1 MNEGSDKQV
10 LIDYATRHDDAA
22 FAEIVRR
29 YRDLVYSAAQR
40 QVSTADAAE
49 VAQSV
54 FIDLAT
60 KAESVA
66 ARLSGESTLAGWLH
80 RATRFAALKHL
91 RAGHRR
97 VANETQAM
105 QQLASHNDDETDWTQ
120 IQPVLDEAIDSLAD
134 ADREAL
140 LLRFFKNLDFRA
152 VGSALGVSDDT
163 AQKRVSRALERLRG
177 FFARRG
183 ITVSISAL
191 AVVLSSKAVQAAPV
205 GFAVSLAAATSSA
218 AAVGTTLTTAKHIV
232 TMTTLQKGLIA
243 TSVVIAAAVG
253 VKVYQ
258 SSKAPAPAEP
268 AIQAAQAPAS
278 VEVSDKGSTS
288 GQVKQLSGQI
298 DSLTAA
304 LAHARK
310 SNEQTIAE
318 RDEARR
324 AAAIYKELA
333 MRKEKSTDGEVPL
346 SSHRDFMQG
355 IGQIAAN
362 FALLKQTDPSELSPD
377 EKLALEDQQLKM
389 NIDVLKLVR
398 TAKANGFMIDD
409 PSAEANLNQPDN
421 TACFLYGAL
430 NLDEEQF
437 SQVYSLINQ
446 FNTPALP
453 VIPKSEKI
461 TAQRMI
467 VVKQR
472 RAELD
477 RQIEP
482 LLGPEQLSTFKAIQS
497 NLHIIDP
504 YDGSV
509 TLGYTWPQ
517 Q

>member
-1 MNEGSDKQV
+1 MNEVSDKQ
-10 LIDYATRHDDAA
+10 LLMNYAGRHDDAA
-22 FAEIVRR
+22 FGEIVRR

-40 QVSTADAAE
+40 QVNAADAAE

-54 FIDLAT
+54 FIDLT
-60 KAESVA
+60 NKAESVA
-66 ARLSGESTLAGWLH
+66 ARLSGESALAGWLH

-91 RAGHRR
+91 RTAHRR
-97 VANETQAM
+97 AANETQAM
-105 QQLASHNDDETDWTQ
+105 QELVSHNDDETDWAQ
-120 IQPVLDEAIDSLAD
+120 IHPVLDEAIDSLAD

-177 FFARRG
+177 FFAGRG
-183 ITVSISAL
+183 ITVSVSGLAL
-191 AVVLSSKAVQAAPV
+191 VLSSKAVQAAPV
-205 GFAVSLAAATSSA
+205 GFAVSLAAATKSA
-218 AAVGTTLTTAKHIV
+218 AVLGATLTTTKDVV

-243 TSVVIAAAVG
+243 TSIAIAAVVG

-258 SSKAPAPAEP
+258 RSKPPAPVEQTAQAPAEP
-268 AIQAAQAPAS
+268 VP
-278 VEVSDKGSTS
+278 VSDKGSAS
-288 GQVKQLSGQI
+288 DQVRQLNGQI
-298 DSLTAA
+298 ESLTSA
-304 LAHARK
+304 LEHARK
-310 SNEQTIAE
+310 SNAQTIAE

-333 MRKEKSTDGEVPL
+333 TRKEKNTDGDLPL

-362 FALLKQTDPSELSPD
+362 FALLKQTDRSKLSPQ
-377 EKLALEDQQLKM
+377 EKLALEDEQLKTT
-389 NIDVLKLVR
+389 IDVLKLVR
-398 TAKANGFMIDD
+398 TAKANGYMIDD

-430 NLDEEQF
+430 NLNEEQF
-437 SQVYSLINQ
+437 SKVYSLISQ

-453 VIPKSEKI
+453 VVPESDPI
-461 TAQRMI
+461 TADRMVI
-467 VVKQR
+467 VKQR

-482 LLGPEQLSTFKAIQS
+482 LLGPEQLTTFKAIQS
-497 NLHIIDP
+497 DLHIINP

-509 TLGYTWPQ
+509 TLGYSWPQ
-517 Q
+517 K